1 MGKHPIYCIH
11 TWDGEIKAHIY
22 IMQIIGVPE
31 KAEKDQI
38 VKSVIDLKNAEVEE
52 GYSVEAVVSRQVVVG
67 WLA

>member
-1 MGKHPIYCIH
+1 
-11 TWDGEIKAHIY
+11 
-22 IMQIIGVPE
+22 MQIIGVPE